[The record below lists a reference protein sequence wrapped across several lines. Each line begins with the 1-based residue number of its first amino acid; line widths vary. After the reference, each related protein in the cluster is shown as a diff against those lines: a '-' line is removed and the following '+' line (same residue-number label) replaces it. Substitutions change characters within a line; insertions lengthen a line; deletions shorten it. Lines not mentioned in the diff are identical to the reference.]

1 MVFQPPSWVPALP
14 GTSCRVKLFQN
25 IRPQN
30 QQHGEKRPANTGPP
44 CPEIPDSVPLS
55 EFMYDERYGRWST
68 SKARNPYTCG
78 VTGKTYTSK
87 QIPERID
94 LLSRAIAKRLGFSP
108 NEGTEW
114 DRVVAVYS
122 VNTVRCFFTG
132 TDKLSLG

>member
-1 MVFQPPSWVPALP
+1 MLQDEPGQKRPSVAAPE
-14 GTSCRVKLFQN
+14 N
-25 IRPQN
+25 IA
-30 QQHGEKRPANTGPP
+30 PANTAAP
-44 CPEIPDSVPLS
+44 PEIPDSVPLS

-87 QIPERID
+87 QVPERID
-94 LLSRAIAKRLGFSP
+94 LLARAIAKRLGFSP

-122 VNTVRCFFTG
+122 VNAVRKAGFLYEDKSFFFPF
-132 TDKLSLG
+132 